1 MDLENC
7 FIGKAKESDKCHKI
21 WYVKRKELLPIAKL
35 KQNELELV
43 EWRSGVKVSDC
54 IYVSSAKLCLHHY
67 QVYMKRFEKRQTK
80 CCNIFQ
86 CHSGVKMPKARH
98 LITLAM
104 AKTLVNQYKKITPGF
119 KLCITC
125 YKQAKKEYSTLLTQM
140 KQSSGTSETDE
151 SEFATT
157 ENDNAVDM
165 LNSNLHKQNI
175 SPIKLHSQPQRQK
188 VKQAKQ
194 KLSKAAQNLQAS
206 FSSVGISVSPVKVI
220 SQSTISSANCS
231 NSDLDTLMNELKSK
245 FQSSSY
251 QEKIQIL
258 TLKPDSWTTEKTS
271 TFFHT
276 TKHAVKK
283 AISLKKEEDILSM
296 TK

>member
-7 FIGKAKESDKCHKI
+7 FIGKAKESEECHKT

-43 EWRSGVKVSDC
+43 KWRSGAKVSDC
-54 IYVSSAKLCLHHY
+54 IYDSSAKLCLHHY
-67 QVYMKRFEKRQTK
+67 QVYMERFEKRQTK

-98 LITLAM
+98 LITLAF
-104 AKTLVNQYKKITPGF
+104 AKTLVNQCKEITPGF

-140 KQSSGTSETDE
+140 EQSSGTSETDG

-165 LNSNLHKQNI
+165 LNSSFLKQNI
-175 SPIKLHSQPQRQK
+175 SPIELHSQTTTTK
-188 VKQAKQ
+188 
-194 KLSKAAQNLQAS
+194 SKA
-206 FSSVGISVSPVKVI
+206 GKTKIVI
-220 SQSTISSANCS
+220 SCT
-231 NSDLDTLMNELKSK
+231 K
-245 FQSSSY
+245 SSS
-251 QEKIQIL
+251 
-258 TLKPDSWTTEKTS
+258 
-271 TFFHT
+271 FF
-276 TKHAVKK
+276 
-283 AISLKKEEDILSM
+283 
-296 TK
+296 